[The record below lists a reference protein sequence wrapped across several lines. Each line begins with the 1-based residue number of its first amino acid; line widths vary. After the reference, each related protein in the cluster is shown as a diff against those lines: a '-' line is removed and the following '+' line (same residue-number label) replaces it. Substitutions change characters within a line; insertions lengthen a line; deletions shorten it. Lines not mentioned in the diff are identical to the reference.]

1 MSNYLQGLGRAVSFS
16 DKTER
21 RGTPGD
27 LENDWDNVS
36 HANSYGEANLLRGAT
51 SRGPGP
57 QITGGDRMIQQE
69 GGGGTSNFQHQDS
82 LGRDG

>member
-1 MSNYLQGLGRAVSFS
+1 MSNYLQGLGRAVGFL
-16 DKTER
+16 DKTKR
-21 RGTPGD
+21 RVTPGD

-36 HANSYGEANLLRGAT
+36 HASSYGEANHLKGAT

-57 QITGGDRMIQQE
+57 QITGGDGMIQQE
-69 GGGGTSNFQHQDS
+69 GGGTSNFQNQDS

>member
-1 MSNYLQGLGRAVSFS
+1 MSNYLRGLGRAVGFL
-16 DKTER
+16 DKTKR

-36 HANSYGEANLLRGAT
+36 HTSSYGEANLLRGAT